1 MFDAEK
7 LLGKIVGE
15 VVGKGGGSWGGGNKS
30 ILGGL
35 GSGSGLMTMIGL
47 GVGAFEIL
55 KQQQEQKSQ
64 TGGMGQAPPPP
75 PGSGSFSTG
84 APPPPPGGFQAPAPS
99 SPPPVPGG
107 APVIPSPM
115 NAPATGG
122 PAGAELAV
130 RMIQVMV
137 AAAHADGAMDAE
149 EERAVLDRLRGA
161 DLNQEEKMFLLG
173 ELHQPKSLEALTAGI
188 SDPSVAKTMYM
199 LAVAAIEI
207 DSEAERA
214 WLNELARQLGVSREL
229 QAFIEEQR

>member
-15 VVGKGGGSWGGGNKS
+15 VVGTGGGSWGGGNKS
-30 ILGGL
+30 ILGSL

-64 TGGMGQAPPPP
+64 AGGMGQVPPPP
-75 PGSGSFSTG
+75 PGSFGTG
-84 APPPPPGGFQAPAPS
+84 TPPPPPGGFQAPAPS
-99 SPPPVPGG
+99 PPPPVPGG

-115 NAPATGG
+115 SAPATGG
-122 PAGAELAV
+122 LAGAELAV

-137 AAAHADGAMDAE
+137 AAAHADGTMDAE
-149 EERAVLDRLRGA
+149 EERAVLDKLRGA
-161 DLNQEEKMFLLG
+161 DLSQEEKMFLLG

-188 SDPSVAKTMYM
+188 NDPSVAKTMYM

-207 DSEAERA
+207 DTEAERV
-214 WLNELARQLGVSREL
+214 WLNELARQLGVSREI
-229 QAFIEEQR
+229 QSFIEEQQ